1 MGDFVRPEPQRL
13 TLSDGKFIDIRKRL
27 THGETEDMYT
37 RMSPHAD
44 VLNRRE
50 VRTAKILA
58 YLIGWSLTDDDG
70 TPVPMTPTLP
80 EHERIDTIRSLD
92 PDRAVE
98 IHQAIEAHEEAID
111 KARATQKKILSGS
124 PNGGATSISPSGVTG
139 ASSGFEHS
147 LEMITTF

>member
-58 YLIGWSLTDDDG
+58 YLLGWSLTDDDG
-70 TPVPMTPTLP
+70 TPAPMAPTLP
-80 EHERIDTIRSLD
+80 EQTRLDTIRSLD

-98 IHQAIEAHEEAID
+98 MWHAIEAHEDAMD
-111 KARATQKKILSGS
+111 QARQAQKKILSGS
-124 PNGGATSISPSGVTG
+124 PNGRATSPSPSVVIGE
-139 ASSGFEHS
+139 SSGYVPS
-147 LEMITTF
+147 PEMITTS